1 MLELLTRINEEKK
14 QFENSVKV
22 ANPFGAIG
30 TIPGQPR
37 WGPPMMDKE
46 YIEAFGPLDS
56 ERYEFEQ
63 NGKPS
68 QPYENIYNH
77 LPLNNVALNENEG
90 DLIPRAPSPRYFGG
104 VGPLDDYTQDFL
116 YHLRKNR

>member
-14 QFENSVKV
+14 QFENSIKV

-37 WGPPMMDKE
+37 WGPPMMDKQ

-68 QPYENIYNH
+68 QPYVNIYNH
-77 LPLNNVALNENEG
+77 LPLN
-90 DLIPRAPSPRYFGG
+90 SK
-104 VGPLDDYTQDFL
+104 FL
-116 YHLRKNR
+116 HFRNFCL